1 MEEHMESEERRRGL
15 SRKRRISRPTCFV
28 GGVAVGMIAQPL
40 LPIIA
45 AGAVLSVATT
55 WLIAEACEIAADKF
69 DGSVPVDAV
78 RHAGRKVA
86 HAIQRFRPKGVT
98 PAA

>member
-1 MEEHMESEERRRGL
+1 MQQNQDYRRA
-15 SRKRRISRPTCFV
+15 RRISRPTCFV
-28 GGVAVGMIAQPL
+28 AGIAVGMVAQPL

-55 WLIAEACEIAADKF
+55 WLIAEACEIAVDKF

-86 HAIQRFRPKGVT
+86 GALHRFRSKGAT
-98 PAA
+98 PG